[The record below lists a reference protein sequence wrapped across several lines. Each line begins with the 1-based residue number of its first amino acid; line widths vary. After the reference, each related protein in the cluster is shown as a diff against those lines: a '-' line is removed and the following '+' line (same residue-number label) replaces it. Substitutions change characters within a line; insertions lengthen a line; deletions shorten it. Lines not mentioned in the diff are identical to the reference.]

1 MELDAAMVFTSLA
14 ILVGAVAVAV
24 VARRP
29 IPRPVT
35 REVCVQTD
43 YTRRRHW
50 QTPRFDMLRDVEH
63 GVFLVEE
70 GRVRAFPCHSTVVA
84 AWGAPGSPGSDS

>member
-1 MELDAAMVFTSLA
+1 MELDAAMVFTCLA

-29 IPRPVT
+29 VSRPVT

-70 GRVRAFPCHSTVVA
+70 GRVRAFPCSTVVVA
-84 AWGAPGSPGSDS
+84 GVPHGSPGSDS